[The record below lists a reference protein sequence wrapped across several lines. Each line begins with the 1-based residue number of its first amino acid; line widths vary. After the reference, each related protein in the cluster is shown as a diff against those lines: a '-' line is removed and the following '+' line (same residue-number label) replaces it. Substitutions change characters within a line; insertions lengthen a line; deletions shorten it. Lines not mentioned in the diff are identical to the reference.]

1 MREQKNKEEKNYIFG
16 IHAIIETIKAGK
28 TIDKLFI
35 QKGLHNDAFAELWKL
50 VRLRR
55 VNYKHVPL
63 EKINRLT
70 KKNHQGVFA
79 FLSPIDFHKIE
90 DIIPRLYEEGKNPLI
105 LVMDRITDVRNF
117 GAIARTAECVGA
129 HTILIPEL
137 NSAAINADAAKTSS
151 GALHRIPVSRTWNLK
166 LSLQLMKDSGIQIIG
181 CTEKTQDTIY
191 NADFTKPTAIILG
204 SGNDEIASGDQ
215 YRRENLRRSIALNC
229 DLEEGTVIKEEHLT
243 MLRPPV
249 GFSWDDKYLIL
260 GKKTKISLKKRQILK
275 QDHFQ

>member
-1 MREQKNKEEKNYIFG
+1 MNKEEKNYIFG

-137 NSAAINADAAKTSS
+137 NSAAINADAVKTSS

-204 SGNDEIASGDQ
+204 SEEDGISPE
-215 YRRENLRRSIALNC
+215 LLKMC
-229 DLEEGTVIKEEHLT
+229 D
-243 MLRPPV
+243 M
-249 GFSWDDKYLIL
+249 
-260 GKKTKISLKKRQILK
+260 KTKIPINGKISSLNVSVATGIICYELLRQRN
-275 QDHFQ
+275 